1 MGHLGS
7 SVKKKSMSEILAKI
21 LAVVISLDIEVSMYR
36 VLIDIVYKIIEELI
50 FRYNFNFID
59 LRPDLNSNQDHFDL
73 LIIFS
78 TKLSGT
84 GYRKGW
90 TMHTCEFSATSQM
103 PICPSLHPVIMFF
116 WSGVISMAAIQ
127 WVGGLLPHSTTGTT
141 RLLLVDMV
149 RCRVPR
155 LFNQSL

>member
-7 SVKKKSMSEILAKI
+7 SVKKKSMSELLAKI
-21 LAVVISLDIEVSMYR
+21 LAVVISLDIEVSLYR
-36 VLIDIVYKIIEELI
+36 VLIDLVI
-50 FRYNFNFID
+50 FRSNFNFSD
-59 LRPDLNSNQDHFDL
+59 VRPDLNSNQDHFNL

-78 TKLSGT
+78 TELSGT

-90 TMHTCEFSATSQM
+90 TMYTCEFSATSQM

-141 RLLLVDMV
+141 RLLLVDIV

>member
-78 TKLSGT
+78 TELSGT
-84 GYRKGW
+84 GYRKG
-90 TMHTCEFSATSQM
+90 
-103 PICPSLHPVIMFF
+103 
-116 WSGVISMAAIQ
+116 
-127 WVGGLLPHSTTGTT
+127 
-141 RLLLVDMV
+141 
-149 RCRVPR
+149 
-155 LFNQSL
+155 

>member
-7 SVKKKSMSEILAKI
+7 SVKKKSMSELLAKI
-21 LAVVISLDIEVSMYR
+21 LAVVISLDIEVSLYR
-36 VLIDIVYKIIEELI
+36 VLIDLVI
-50 FRYNFNFID
+50 FRSNFNFSD
-59 LRPDLNSNQDHFDL
+59 VRPDLNSNQDHFNL

-78 TKLSGT
+78 TELSGT

-141 RLLLVDMV
+141 RLLLVDIV

>member
-7 SVKKKSMSEILAKI
+7 SVKKKSMSELLAKI
-21 LAVVISLDIEVSMYR
+21 LAVVISLDIEVSLYR
-36 VLIDIVYKIIEELI
+36 VLIDLVI
-50 FRYNFNFID
+50 FRSNFNFSD
-59 LRPDLNSNQDHFDL
+59 VRPDLNSNQDHFDL

-78 TKLSGT
+78 TELSGI

-90 TMHTCEFSATSQM
+90 TMHTCTCEFSATSQM